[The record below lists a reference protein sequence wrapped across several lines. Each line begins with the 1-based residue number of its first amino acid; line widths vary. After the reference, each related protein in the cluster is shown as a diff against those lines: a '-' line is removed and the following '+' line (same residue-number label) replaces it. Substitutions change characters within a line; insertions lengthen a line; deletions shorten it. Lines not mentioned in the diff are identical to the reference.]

1 MDIKKLEDRIFAI
14 KSLSDFN
21 DLALQIFYFQYKNNA
36 VYQNFID
43 LLKIDIRE
51 LKNYTEIPC
60 LPVEFFKTHTISS
73 VSLEPEL
80 IFFSSGTS
88 SQIRSKSLVYSKS
101 LYETSIYKT
110 FCSFYGSPE
119 EYIITALIPNNPAI
133 QNSSLVYMLDFLIKR
148 TKNSLSGFYFE
159 REEKLLDIINNK
171 QKTKIILFGITYAL
185 LRFAENNSFSPN
197 ELTLI
202 ETGGMKGKMKEI
214 TRDELHSKLVRKLKS
229 PIHSEYSMAEIMSQ
243 AYSLS
248 NGVYLTPPW
257 MHVRTRD
264 VYDPLSCAENEKSG
278 GIDIIDLANIYTC
291 SFISTKDIGILH
303 ENLTFEVLGRFD
315 FSDLRGCNLMQTSL

>member
-1 MDIKKLEDRIFAI
+1 MDIKKLEDRVFAI

-21 DLALQIFYFQYKNNA
+21 DLALQIFYFQYKNNV

-43 LLKIDIRE
+43 LLKIDIRK

-73 VSLEPEL
+73 VPFEPEQV
-80 IFFSSGTS
+80 FFSSGSTS
-88 SQIRSKSLVYSKS
+88 LIRSKSLVYSKS

-110 FCSFYGSPE
+110 FCSFYGSPG

-148 TKNSLSGFYFE
+148 TKNPLSGFYFE
-159 REEKLLDIINNK
+159 REKKLLDIINNK

-185 LRFAENNSFSPN
+185 LRFAENNYFPPN
-197 ELTLI
+197 ELIVI
-202 ETGGMKGKMKEI
+202 ETGGMKGQMKEI
-214 TRDELHSKLVRKLKS
+214 TRNELHTKLVRKFNS

-243 AYSLS
+243 SYSS
-248 NGVYLTPPW
+248 RNGIYMAPPW
-257 MHVRTRD
+257 MHVSIRD
-264 VYDPLSCAENEKSG
+264 VYDPLSCVENGKSG

-291 SFISTKDIGILH
+291 SFIATKDIGILH
-303 ENLTFEVLGRFD
+303 DNSTFEVSGRFD
-315 FSDLRGCNLMQTSL
+315 YSDVRGCNLMQTSI